1 MFLNNNIVINWKREY
16 EMAQDWS
23 RSVKV
28 AKQEL
33 LLRAAREEFAEL
45 GLEGATMRGI
55 ALRAGCS
62 TGAIYPLFDSKEA
75 IYADLLQH
83 SLSALDAHVAEAVK
97 AAHGAEA
104 QVSAGC
110 EAFLG
115 YYLENRFEV
124 NLGLYAFRG
133 VKRQGVGKAL
143 DDALNRALAQV
154 LERIAQPLGQMQKR
168 ETAEVRPWVALLFSQ
183 MIGAL
188 VLQMAGRLKFLDT
201 DARMLLGMM
210 LGQLGVASPAPQDKA
225 RGTEARKGAPKSKH
239 QK

>member
-1 MFLNNNIVINWKREY
+1 
-16 EMAQDWS
+16 MAQDWS

-28 AKQEL
+28 AKREL
-33 LLRAAREEFAEL
+33 LLRAAREEFAEQ

-62 TGAIYPLFDSKEA
+62 TGAIYPLFESKEA

-83 SLSALDAHVAEAVK
+83 SLSALDARVAEAVQSS
-97 AAHGAEA
+97 HGAEA
-104 QVSAGC
+104 QVAAGC

-143 DDALNRALAQV
+143 DDALNRALGQV
-154 LERIAQPLGQMQKR
+154 LERIARPLGDMHDR
-168 ETAEVRPWVALLFSQ
+168 DVSAVTPMVALLFSQ

-210 LGQLGVASPAPQDKA
+210 LAQLGVAPPASQEK
-225 RGTEARKGAPKSKH
+225 TARKSASKSKH

>member
-1 MFLNNNIVINWKREY
+1 MS
-16 EMAQDWS
+16 QDWS

-33 LLRAAREEFAEL
+33 LLRAAREEFAEH

-75 IYADLLQH
+75 IYADLLRH
-83 SLSALDAHVAEAVK
+83 SLSALDAHVAAAVQS
-97 AAHGAEA
+97 AQQPDA
-104 QVSAGC
+104 QVAAGC

-143 DDALNRALAQV
+143 DDALNRALWQV
-154 LERIAQPLGQMQKR
+154 LARIAQPLGRLQGRDM
-168 ETAEVRPWVALLFSQ
+168 AEVRPQVALLFSQ

-201 DARMLLGMM
+201 DARLLLCMM
-210 LGQLGVASPAPQDKA
+210 LAQCGVTSRTAPQA
-225 RGTEARKGAPKSKH
+225 VTSRAGGGKGAPKSKPR
-239 QK
+239 K

>member
-1 MFLNNNIVINWKREY
+1 MTQN
-16 EMAQDWS
+16 WS
-23 RSVKV
+23 RSVKG
-28 AKQEL
+28 AKREL
-33 LLRAAREEFAEL
+33 LLRAAREEFAEQ

-62 TGAIYPLFDSKEA
+62 TGAIYPLFESKEA

-83 SLSALDAHVAEAVK
+83 SLSALDARVAVSVRSAD
-97 AAHGAEA
+97 GAEA
-104 QVSAGC
+104 RLAAGC

-143 DDALNRALAQV
+143 DDALNRALGQV
-154 LERIAQPLGQMQKR
+154 LERIAQPLSDMQDR
-168 ETAEVRPWVALLFSQ
+168 DVSTVRPMVALLFSQ

-188 VLQMAGRLKFLDT
+188 VLQMAGRLKFLET
-201 DARMLLGMM
+201 DPRMLLGMM
-210 LGQLGVASPAPQDKA
+210 LAQLGVAPASPLEK
-225 RGTEARKGAPKSKH
+225 TTRKIASKSKH

>member
-1 MFLNNNIVINWKREY
+1 MV
-16 EMAQDWS
+16 QVWS

-33 LLRAAREEFAEL
+33 LLRAAREEFAEH

-62 TGAIYPLFDSKEA
+62 TGAIYPLFASKEA

-83 SLSALDAHVAEAVK
+83 SLSALNARVENAVQS
-97 AAHGAEA
+97 ARAPEA
-104 QVSAGC
+104 QVVAGC

-133 VKRQGVGKAL
+133 VKRQGVGRTL
-143 DDALNRALAQV
+143 DEALNRALWQV
-154 LERIAQPLGQMQKR
+154 LERIAHPLGQVQGR
-168 ETAEVRPWVALLFSQ
+168 DAADVRPWVALLFSQ

-188 VLQMAGRLKFLDT
+188 VLQLAGRLKFLET
-201 DARMLLGMM
+201 DARLLLGMM
-210 LGQLGVASPAPQDKA
+210 LAQFGIAAPATSHEMALRSGDDKA
-225 RGTEARKGAPKSKH
+225 APTSKH

>member
-1 MFLNNNIVINWKREY
+1 
-16 EMAQDWS
+16 MAQDWS

-28 AKQEL
+28 AKREL
-33 LLRAAREEFAEL
+33 LLRAAREEFAEQ

-62 TGAIYPLFDSKEA
+62 TGAIYPLFESKEA

-83 SLSALDAHVAEAVK
+83 SLSALDARVAEAVQS
-97 AAHGAEA
+97 ADGAEA
-104 QVSAGC
+104 RVAAGC

-143 DDALNRALAQV
+143 DDALNRALGQV
-154 LERIAQPLGQMQKR
+154 LERIAQPLSEMQHR
-168 ETAEVRPWVALLFSQ
+168 DVSAVRPVVALLFSQ

-188 VLQMAGRLKFLDT
+188 VLQMAGRLKFLET
-201 DARMLLGMM
+201 DPRMLLGM
-210 LGQLGVASPAPQDKA
+210 LLAQLGVAFLPSQEK
-225 RGTEARKGAPKSKH
+225 TARKSASKSKH

>member
-1 MFLNNNIVINWKREY
+1 MTQ
-16 EMAQDWS
+16 AWS

-28 AKQEL
+28 AKREL
-33 LLRAAREEFAEL
+33 LLRAAREEFSEE

-62 TGAIYPLFDSKEA
+62 TGAIYPLFESKEA

-83 SLSALDAHVAEAVK
+83 SLSSLDDHVAQAVQS
-97 AAHGAEA
+97 AEGSRA
-104 QVSAGC
+104 QVKAGC

-133 VKRQGVGKAL
+133 VKQQGVGKAL
-143 DDALNRALAQV
+143 DHALNRALWKV
-154 LERIAQPLGQMQKR
+154 LERIAHPLGDMQGR
-168 ETAEVRPWVALLFSQ
+168 SAEDVRPWVALLFSQ

-201 DARMLLGMM
+201 DARLLLRMV
-210 LGQLGVASPAPQDKA
+210 LAQLGLPDDTTSASTGLKHL
-225 RGTEARKGAPKSKH
+225 PKSKS
-239 QK
+239 KGDTK

>member
-1 MFLNNNIVINWKREY
+1 MT
-16 EMAQDWS
+16 QDWA

-28 AKQEL
+28 AKREL

-62 TGAIYPLFDSKEA
+62 TGAIYPLFESKEA

-83 SLSALDAHVAEAVK
+83 SLSALDAHVAAAVQSLP
-97 AAHGAEA
+97 GPEA
-104 QVSAGC
+104 QVAAGC
-110 EAFLG
+110 QAFLG

-143 DDALNRALAQV
+143 DDSLNRALAQV
-154 LERIAQPLGQMQKR
+154 LERIAEPLGQMQGR
-168 ETAEVRPWVALLFSQ
+168 ETADVRPWVALLFSQ

-188 VLQMAGRLKFLDT
+188 VLQMAGRLKFLDA
-201 DARMLLGMM
+201 DARMLLAMM
-210 LGQLGVASPAPQDKA
+210 LDQLGVANSPPREQALRAPRKA
-225 RGTEARKGAPKSKH
+225 ASKSKF

>member
-1 MFLNNNIVINWKREY
+1 MTQV
-16 EMAQDWS
+16 WS

-28 AKQEL
+28 AKREL
-33 LLRAAREEFAEL
+33 LLRAAREEFAEE

-62 TGAIYPLFDSKEA
+62 TGAIYPLFESKEA

-83 SLSALDAHVAEAVK
+83 SLSALDVYVTDAVQR
-97 AAHGAEA
+97 ADGPEA
-104 QVSAGC
+104 QVKAGC

-115 YYLENRFEV
+115 YYLANRFEV

-143 DDALNRALAQV
+143 DDALNRALWKV
-154 LERIAQPLGQMQKR
+154 LERIAQPLAHMQGR
-168 ETAEVRPWVALLFSQ
+168 DAADVRPWVALLFSQ

-210 LGQLGVASPAPQDKA
+210 LGQFGIAPARETPVRD
-225 RGTEARKGAPKSKH
+225 EARKGTSKSKH

>member
-1 MFLNNNIVINWKREY
+1 MTQGWAL
-16 EMAQDWS
+16 
-23 RSVKV
+23 SVKV
-28 AKQEL
+28 AKREL

-55 ALRAGCS
+55 AMRAGCS
-62 TGAIYPLFDSKEA
+62 TGAIYPLFESKEA

-83 SLSALDAHVAEAVK
+83 SLSALDAHVAAAVQS
-97 AAHGAEA
+97 APGPEA
-104 QVSAGC
+104 QVAAGC

-143 DDALNRALAQV
+143 DDSLNRALAQV
-154 LERIAQPLGQMQKR
+154 LERIAEPLGRLQGR
-168 ETAEVRPWVALLFSQ
+168 ETADVRPWIALLFSQ

-201 DARMLLGMM
+201 DARMLLAMM
-210 LGQLGVASPAPQDKA
+210 LDQLGVVNSPPREQVLRAPRKAAS
-225 RGTEARKGAPKSKH
+225 KSKF

>member
-1 MFLNNNIVINWKREY
+1 MP
-16 EMAQDWS
+16 QDWS

-28 AKQEL
+28 AKQGL
-33 LLRAAREEFAEL
+33 LLRAAREEFAEH

-75 IYADLLQH
+75 IYADLLRH
-83 SLSALDAHVAEAVK
+83 SLSVLDAHVAAAVQS
-97 AAHGAEA
+97 AQQPDA
-104 QVSAGC
+104 QVAAGC

-143 DDALNRALAQV
+143 DDALNRALWQV
-154 LERIAQPLGQMQKR
+154 LERIAQPLGRLQGRDM
-168 ETAEVRPWVALLFSQ
+168 AEVRPQVALLFSQ

-201 DARMLLGMM
+201 DARLLLRMM
-210 LGQLGVASPAPQDKA
+210 LAQSGVTSLTATQAITGRAGGGKS
-225 RGTEARKGAPKSKH
+225 APKSKPR
-239 QK
+239 K

>member
-1 MFLNNNIVINWKREY
+1 MT
-16 EMAQDWS
+16 QDWS

-28 AKQEL
+28 AKREL
-33 LLRAAREEFAEL
+33 LLRAAREEFAEE

-62 TGAIYPLFDSKEA
+62 TGAIYPLFESKEA

-83 SLSALDAHVAEAVK
+83 SLSALDTHVAKAVK
-97 AAHGAEA
+97 AAQGAEA
-104 QVSAGC
+104 QVAAGC

-133 VKRQGVGKAL
+133 VKRQGVGRAL

-154 LERIAQPLGQMQKR
+154 LERIAEPLGQVQKR
-168 ETAEVRPWVALLFSQ
+168 ETAVVRPWVALLFSQ

-210 LGQLGVASPAPQDKA
+210 LTQLSVAGSTRQDKA
-225 RGTEARKGAPKSKH
+225 PRAEARKGALKSKH

>member
-1 MFLNNNIVINWKREY
+1 MV
-16 EMAQDWS
+16 QDWS
-23 RSVKV
+23 QSVKV
-28 AKQEL
+28 AKREI
-33 LLRAAREEFAEL
+33 LLRAAREEFADL

-62 TGAIYPLFDSKEA
+62 TGAIYPLFESKEA

-83 SLSALDAHVAEAVK
+83 SLSALDAHVAEAVQS
-97 AAHGAEA
+97 AQGAEA
-104 QVSAGC
+104 QVAAGC

-133 VKRQGVGKAL
+133 VKRQGVGKTL

-154 LERIAQPLGQMQKR
+154 LERIAQPFGRMQGR
-168 ETAEVRPWVALLFSQ
+168 DAADVRPWVALLFSQ

-188 VLQMAGRLKFLDT
+188 VLQMAGRLKVLDT
-201 DARMLLGMM
+201 DARTLLGMM
-210 LGQLGVASPAPQDKA
+210 LGQVNVASSSPRDVRPRA
-225 RGTEARKGAPKSKH
+225 EAGKSSLKSKH
-239 QK
+239 QKQKGDVR

>member
-1 MFLNNNIVINWKREY
+1 MP
-16 EMAQDWS
+16 QDWS

-55 ALRAGCS
+55 AVRAGCS
-62 TGAIYPLFDSKEA
+62 TGAIYPLFESKEA

-83 SLSALDAHVAEAVK
+83 SLSVLDAHVAAAVQSVQ
-97 AAHGAEA
+97 GPQA
-104 QVSAGC
+104 QVAAGC

-133 VKRQGVGKAL
+133 VKRQGVGKTL

-154 LERIAQPLGQMQKR
+154 LERIAQPLGQMQGHD
-168 ETAEVRPWVALLFSQ
+168 AADVRPWVALLFSQ

-201 DARMLLGMM
+201 DARMLLAMM
-210 LGQLGVASPAPQDKA
+210 LGQLGVAGPLPREQASRAQVH
-225 RGTEARKGAPKSKH
+225 KGGPKSKY

>member
-1 MFLNNNIVINWKREY
+1 
-16 EMAQDWS
+16 MAQGWS

-62 TGAIYPLFDSKEA
+62 TGAIYPLFESKEA

-83 SLSALDAHVAEAVK
+83 SLSALDVRVAGAVQ
-97 AAHGAEA
+97 ATQGAEA
-104 QVSAGC
+104 QVAAGC

-133 VKRQGVGKAL
+133 VKRQGVGTKL
-143 DDALNRALAQV
+143 DDTLNRALAQV
-154 LERIAQPLGQMQKR
+154 LERIAQPLGRMQGR
-168 ETAEVRPWVALLFSQ
+168 DVADVRPWVALLFSQ

-201 DARMLLGMM
+201 DARLLLSMM
-210 LGQLGVASPAPQDKA
+210 LTQLGIATAPPRENGA
-225 RGTEARKGAPKSKH
+225 RSEVRKTTSKSKH

>member
-1 MFLNNNIVINWKREY
+1 MTQ
-16 EMAQDWS
+16 AWS

-28 AKQEL
+28 AKREL
-33 LLRAAREEFAEL
+33 LLRAAREEFSEE

-62 TGAIYPLFDSKEA
+62 TGAIYPLFESKEA

-83 SLSALDAHVAEAVK
+83 SLSALDAHVA
-97 AAHGAEA
+97 AALQSATGAEA
-104 QVSAGC
+104 RVKAGC

-143 DDALNRALAQV
+143 DHALNRALSKV
-154 LERIAQPLGQMQKR
+154 LERIAQPLGDMQGHAP
-168 ETAEVRPWVALLFSQ
+168 EDVRPWVALLFSQ

-201 DARMLLGMM
+201 DARQLLRLMLA
-210 LGQLGVASPAPQDKA
+210 QLGLPNDAAPASHGLT
-225 RGTEARKGAPKSKH
+225 RLPKSKPGGAT
-239 QK
+239 K

>member
-1 MFLNNNIVINWKREY
+1 
-16 EMAQDWS
+16 MAQGWS

-62 TGAIYPLFDSKEA
+62 TGAIYPLFESKEA

-83 SLSALDAHVAEAVK
+83 SLSALDVRVAGAVQ
-97 AAHGAEA
+97 ATQGAEA
-104 QVSAGC
+104 QVAAGC

-133 VKRQGVGKAL
+133 VKRQGVGRKL
-143 DDALNRALAQV
+143 DDTLNRALAQV
-154 LERIAQPLGQMQKR
+154 LERIAQPLGRMQGR
-168 ETAEVRPWVALLFSQ
+168 DAADVRPWVALLFSQ

-201 DARMLLGMM
+201 DARLLLGMM
-210 LGQLGVASPAPQDKA
+210 LTQLGIGTAPPRENGA
-225 RGTEARKGAPKSKH
+225 RSEVRKTTSKSKH